1 MFSVVLTLLLFW
13 SALGTGFGQS
23 TVQFSASTYTVPEW
37 AGTVT
42 LTVQRTNDTSTEVS
56 VDYATAD
63 GTATNGLKYISTNG
77 TLAFA
82 AGETNQTIVVPILN
96 EGLVEG
102 TKTFTVTLSNP
113 TNAVLG
119 ARTNATVSI
128 LDVDVGIQF
137 QFANYNAANGWPLA
151 EDVGTVLI
159 GVVRGDDAN
168 LAATVDFGTSDLTAT
183 NGVDYIGFTNN
194 LSFAP
199 TERLKFVP
207 VTILNDSLKETA
219 NKTFRVTLS
228 NPVGVS
234 LGTTKTATVTIMDND
249 QGFAVR
255 VRQLLCGRGRGRGAD
270 RRVAG
275 HG

>member
-1 MFSVVLTLLLFW
+1 M
-13 SALGTGFGQS
+13 
-23 TVQFSASTYTVPEW
+23 
-37 AGTVT
+37 
-42 LTVQRTNDTSTEVS
+42 
-56 VDYATAD
+56 
-63 GTATNGLKYISTNG
+63 
-77 TLAFA
+77 
-82 AGETNQTIVVPILN
+82 PILN

-119 ARTNATVSI
+119 TLTNATVSI

-168 LAATVDFGTSDLTAT
+168 IPVTVDFGTSDLTAT

-207 VTILNDSLKETA
+207 VTILNDSLKE
-219 NKTFRVTLS
+219 
-228 NPVGVS
+228 
-234 LGTTKTATVTIMDND
+234 
-249 QGFAVR
+249 
-255 VRQLLCGRGRGRGAD
+255 
-270 RRVAG
+270 AG
-275 HG
+275 EQDASA

>member
-1 MFSVVLTLLLFW
+1 MKTNSINLLATGWFL
-13 SALGTGFGQS
+13 AAVGIGFGQS
-23 TVQFSASTYTVPEW
+23 TLQFTAPTYTVAEW

-63 GTATNGLKYISTNG
+63 GTATNGLKYMATNG

-102 TKTFTVTLSNP
+102 TKTFAVTLSNP

-119 ARTNATVSI
+119 TPTNATVSI

-168 LAATVDFGTSDLTAT
+168 IPVTVDFGTSDAHGHQRSGLH
-183 NGVDYIGFTNN
+183 
-194 LSFAP
+194 
-199 TERLKFVP
+199 RLHQQPLVCAHRAAQVRP
-207 VTILNDSLKETA
+207 RHDPQRQPEGDGEQDLQGNVVQPG
-219 NKTFRVTLS
+219 R
-228 NPVGVS
+228 
-234 LGTTKTATVTIMDND
+234 
-249 QGFAVR
+249 GFAGNYQDDHGHDHGQR
-255 VRQLLCGRGRGRGAD
+255 PRLCSSSPPTTMWPRTRAWR
-270 RRVAG
+270 
-275 HG
+275 